1 MCGKLSCAMSWIWRA
16 LCNLALLLVLYSS
29 LSAAAKNIPTLD
41 PLTFKPSQVETP
53 VLFTGLPAVLELPQ
67 NTFRSLFAKIDAGTK
82 CDSFTL
88 VPYIGPL
95 HAVRVTASGLGL
107 VDFSIS
113 NNSVPNQ
120 ITISDLPT
128 DGVTVKFCVHGDL
141 IRQPASSVQGK
152 LIAVAPG
159 YKPTTSNV
167 KLGRPSLAPWM
178 SALQWFAAIL
188 LPAALAGI
196 FGAGSA
202 WVTSSLTQ
210 RRDQRTTF
218 RKFKDDRWDDLGVF
232 FQTHI
237 RNVLG
242 ECKNELE
249 LAERLRLELQTRG
262 YWTSIPWKER
272 DQIEQF
278 IKRKKASRMRS
289 VLAIL
294 FWEWEK
300 DLSELH
306 K

>member
-1 MCGKLSCAMSWIWRA
+1 
-16 LCNLALLLVLYSS
+16 
-29 LSAAAKNIPTLD
+29 
-41 PLTFKPSQVETP
+41 
-53 VLFTGLPAVLELPQ
+53 
-67 NTFRSLFAKIDAGTK
+67 
-82 CDSFTL
+82 
-88 VPYIGPL
+88 
-95 HAVRVTASGLGL
+95 
-107 VDFSIS
+107 
-113 NNSVPNQ
+113 
-120 ITISDLPT
+120 
-128 DGVTVKFCVHGDL
+128 
-141 IRQPASSVQGK
+141 
-152 LIAVAPG
+152 
-159 YKPTTSNV
+159 
-167 KLGRPSLAPWM
+167 M